1 MVINANSQ
9 ENMMCSNTK
18 KLRLVVLALFV
29 LLAVPR
35 PSHAYLDP
43 GSASYTLQMLIGLA
57 LSAAFVIKTYWA
69 KLKRFVSGLVSPS
82 SEKRDD
88 KSPQTPPGDA
98 S

>member
-1 MVINANSQ
+1 
-9 ENMMCSNTK
+9 MMRSNTQ
-18 KLRLVVLALFV
+18 KLRLVVLAVLV
-29 LLAVPR
+29 LLTVPR
-35 PSHAYLDP
+35 PSYAYLDP
-43 GSASYTLQMLIGLA
+43 GSASYTLQALIALA

-88 KSPQTPPGDA
+88 KLPESPPGDP